1 VIAPEGEG
9 LQKEEHGC
17 PLLRMKSTMTH
28 PFARLTPSNA
38 VISLI
43 LFSFL
48 VRVLFA
54 VSIGLGIDESY
65 MVAAGRGI
73 QISYFDH
80 PPIAWWLSWGAAH
93 LAGSEAP
100 IVVRLPFIVLFAFST
115 WVMFRLT
122 GYLFSDRA
130 GLWAAIAFNLSPV
143 IGITSASWVLPDG
156 PLICALLLSAYCLAR
171 GVFDQTGST
180 TRWWVSCGAC
190 AGVALLSKYS
200 AMLSLAGA
208 GLFLITAPAGRRW
221 LAKPQPYI
229 AAAVALLLFLP
240 VILWNAEHHW
250 ASFSFQGERAA
261 GTRFHPWNPLITLAG
276 EALFLLPWIWLLLF
290 AEFVK
295 TVCGGPKDER
305 RWLLC
310 CLAAGAVL
318 LFVLISAWSSQRILF
333 HWATPGYLMLFPLAG
348 DWLAHQKIIR
358 ASWLR
363 VGLIATLTVVL
374 AGVSI
379 VATEINF
386 HWIPSVVGDFKKT
399 TDHESDAIDWWS
411 LRPQLVERGLL
422 ERGNL
427 FVGATNWHNAGK
439 IDYALGGAVPVVCL
453 GSDPRQYG
461 LTHPLAA
468 QLGLDA
474 LILDQHMTLESVQD
488 AYGARFDSVEELPPL
503 QVMHAGRVA
512 LRFNLFL
519 AHRLH

>member
-1 VIAPEGEG
+1 
-9 LQKEEHGC
+9 
-17 PLLRMKSTMTH
+17 MNSTMTH
-28 PFARLTPSNA
+28 PFARFTPSNA

-43 LFSFL
+43 IVSSL

-54 VSIGLGIDESY
+54 ASIGLGIDESY
-65 MVAAGRGI
+65 MVAAGREI

-80 PPIAWWLSWGAAH
+80 PPIAWWLSWGVAH

-122 GYLFSDRA
+122 GYLFSERA

-156 PLICALLLSAYCLAR
+156 PLICALLLSAYCFAR

-180 TRWWVSCGAC
+180 TRWWVLCGAC
-190 AGVALLSKYS
+190 AGGALLSKYS
-200 AMLSLAGA
+200 AALSLAGA
-208 GLFLITAPAGRRW
+208 GLFLITAQAGRRW
-221 LAKPQPYI
+221 LAKPQPYM
-229 AAAVALLLFLP
+229 AAAIALLLFLP
-240 VILWNAEHHW
+240 VILWNAEHDW
-250 ASFSFQGERAA
+250 VSFLFQGERAT
-261 GTRFHPWNPLITLAG
+261 GTRFRPWYPLITFAG
-276 EALFLLPWIWLLLF
+276 QALFLLPWIWLLLF

-295 TVCGGPKDER
+295 AVRAGPKDER

-318 LFVLISAWSSQRILF
+318 LFALISAWSSKRVFF

-348 DWLAHQKIIR
+348 VWLAHQKIVR
-358 ASWLR
+358 ASWLTG
-363 VGLIATLTVVL
+363 VLIATLTLVL

-379 VATEINF
+379 VATEVNF
-386 HWIPSVVGDFKKT
+386 HWIPSAGGSFKKL
-399 TDHESDAIDWWS
+399 TDLGSDAIDWWS
-411 LRPQLVERGLL
+411 LRSQLAERGLL

-427 FVGATNWHNAGK
+427 FVGATNWQIAAK

-453 GSDPRQYG
+453 GNDPKQYG

-474 LILDQHMTLESVQD
+474 VILDEHMTLASVQET
-488 AYGARFDSVEELPPL
+488 YGTRFDSVEELPPL
-503 QVMHAGRVA
+503 QVMRPGRVA

>member
-1 VIAPEGEG
+1 
-9 LQKEEHGC
+9 
-17 PLLRMKSTMTH
+17 MTH

-43 LFSFL
+43 MFSSL

-54 VSIGLGIDESY
+54 ASIGLGIDETY
-65 MVAAGRGI
+65 MVAAGREI

-122 GYLFSDRA
+122 GYMFSEQA

-180 TRWWVSCGAC
+180 TRWWVLCGAC
-190 AGVALLSKYS
+190 AGIALLSKYS
-200 AMLSLAGA
+200 AVLSLAGA
-208 GLFLITAPAGRRW
+208 GLFLITAQAGRRW

-240 VILWNAEHHW
+240 VILWNAEHNW
-250 ASFSFQGERAA
+250 VSFSFQGARAL
-261 GTRFHPWNPLITLAG
+261 GTRFRPWYPLITLAG

-295 TVCGGPKDER
+295 AVRGGPKDER

-310 CLAAGAVL
+310 CLAAGPVL
-318 LFVLISAWSSQRILF
+318 LFALISAWASRQVFF

-348 DWLAHQKIIR
+348 VWLAQQNVVR
-358 ASWLR
+358 ARWLR
-363 VGLIATLTVVL
+363 GALFATVTAVL

-379 VATEINF
+379 VATEVNF
-386 HWIPSVVGDFKKT
+386 HWIPLVVGGFKQI
-399 TDHESDAIDWWS
+399 TDLGGDAIDWRS
-411 LRPQLVERGLL
+411 LRSQLAERGLL

-427 FVGATNWHNAGK
+427 FVGALDWQDVAK

-453 GSDPRQYG
+453 GNDPKQYG

-468 QLGLDA
+468 QLGRDA
-474 LILDQHMTLESVQD
+474 VILDRHTTLAWVQLN
-488 AYGARFDSVEELPPL
+488 YGTRFDSVEELPPL
-503 QVMHAGRVA
+503 QVMRPGRVA

>member
-1 VIAPEGEG
+1 
-9 LQKEEHGC
+9 
-17 PLLRMKSTMTH
+17 MKSSMTH

-38 VISLI
+38 VLSLI
-43 LFSFL
+43 LFSSM

-54 VSIGLGIDESY
+54 ASIGLGIDESY
-65 MVAAGRGI
+65 MVAAGREI
-73 QISYFDH
+73 KISYFDH

-122 GYLFSDRA
+122 TYLFNERA
-130 GLWAAIAFNLSPV
+130 GLWAAITFNLSPV
-143 IGITSASWVLPDG
+143 VGITSASMVLPDG

-171 GVFDQTGST
+171 GVFDQTAST
-180 TRWWVSCGAC
+180 TRWWILCGAC
-190 AGVALLSKYS
+190 AGVALLTKYS
-200 AMLSLAGA
+200 AALSLAGA
-208 GLFLITAPAGRRW
+208 GVFLMTAPAGRRW
-221 LAKPQPYI
+221 LAKPQPYM

-240 VILWNAEHHW
+240 VILWNAEHDW
-250 ASFSFQGERAA
+250 ASFSFQGGRAT
-261 GTRFHPWNPLITLAG
+261 GTRFRPWKPLITLAG

-295 TVCGGPKDER
+295 AVRGGPKDER

-310 CLAAGAVL
+310 CLAAGAVV
-318 LFVLISAWSSQRILF
+318 LFALISVWSSHGVLF
-333 HWATPGYLMLFPLAG
+333 HWSMPGYLMLFPLAG
-348 DWLAHQKIIR
+348 VFLAHQEIVR

-363 VGLIATLTVVL
+363 GGLIATVTVVL

-379 VATEINF
+379 VATEVNF
-386 HWIPSVVGDFKKT
+386 HWIPSVVGGVKKI
-399 TDHESDAIDWWS
+399 TDHESDIIDWWS
-411 LRPQLVERGLL
+411 LRTQLVERGLL

-427 FVGATNWHNAGK
+427 FVGATDWNNVGK

-453 GSDPRQYG
+453 GNDPKQYG

-468 QLGLDA
+468 QLGRDA
-474 LILDQHMTLESVQD
+474 LILDKHMTLESVQQ

-503 QVMHAGRVA
+503 QVMQAGRLA

>member
-1 VIAPEGEG
+1 VNARKGEG
-9 LQKEEHGC
+9 LKKEGHDC
-17 PLLRMKSTMTH
+17 PIMRIESTMTH

-38 VISLI
+38 VIALI
-43 LFSFL
+43 IFSSL
-48 VRVLFA
+48 VRVIFA
-54 VSIGLGIDESY
+54 ASIGLGIDESY
-65 MVAAGRGI
+65 MVAGGREI

-80 PPIAWWLSWGAAH
+80 PPIAWWLPWGAAH

-122 GYLFSDRA
+122 SYLFSERA

-143 IGITSASWVLPDG
+143 VGITSASMVLPDG

-180 TRWWVSCGAC
+180 TRWWVLCGIC
-190 AGVALLSKYS
+190 AGVALLTKYS
-200 AMLSLAGA
+200 AALSVAGA
-208 GLFLITAPAGRRW
+208 GLFLITTPAGRRS

-240 VILWNAEHHW
+240 VILWNAEHDW
-250 ASFSFQGERAA
+250 ASFLFQGGRAT
-261 GTRFHPWNPLITLAG
+261 GTRFRPWKPLITLAG

-290 AEFVK
+290 TQFVK
-295 TVCGGPKDER
+295 AARGGWKDER

-310 CLAAGAVL
+310 CLAAGAVF
-318 LFVLISAWSSQRILF
+318 LFPLISVWSSQGVLF

-348 DWLAHQKIIR
+348 VWLAQQEIVR

-363 VGLIATLTVVL
+363 GGLIATLAVVL
-374 AGVSI
+374 AGISI
-379 VATEINF
+379 VVTEVNF
-386 HWIPSVVGDFKKT
+386 QWIASAGGAFKKI
-399 TDHESDAIDWWS
+399 TDHDSEAIDWWG
-411 LRPQLVERGLL
+411 LRSQLVERGLL
-422 ERGNL
+422 AHGNR

-453 GSDPRQYG
+453 GNDSRQYG
-461 LTHPLAA
+461 ITHPLAA

-474 LILDQHMTLESVQD
+474 VILDQQMTLESVQQV
-488 AYGARFDSVEELPPL
+488 YGARFDSFEELPPI

-512 LRFNLFL
+512 TRFNLFL